1 MLNSVVLNV
10 KISFQATDNEGEGL
24 STVVS
29 LKISLTDSNDNP
41 PRFLYH
47 NYRTVVDEGAAK
59 FEPTL
64 QVQVVIYANPYVV
77 VKFMNQQL
85 IFSGRGLGQK
95 FSNQLLYH
103 WR

>member
-1 MLNSVVLNV
+1 MFD
-10 KISFQATDNEGEGL
+10 ICIQATDNEGEGL

-64 QVQVVIYANPYVV
+64 QVQVKLISNALGH
-77 VKFMNQQL
+77 KF
-85 IFSGRGLGQK
+85 F
-95 FSNQLLYH
+95 
-103 WR
+103 

>member
-1 MLNSVVLNV
+1 M
-10 KISFQATDNEGEGL
+10 
-24 STVVS
+24 VS

-64 QVQVVIYANPYVV
+64 QVQVAIYAKLLAEYFLTQN
-77 VKFMNQQL
+77 L
-85 IFSGRGLGQK
+85 IFTG
-95 FSNQLLYH
+95 
-103 WR
+103 